1 MVFHQAALPSVAR
14 SVANPLES
22 NEYNIVGTLNVLV
35 AARDAN
41 VKRLIFAAS
50 SSAYGDTT
58 SLPHTETMPPNP
70 LSPYTISKVA
80 GEMYLRAFT
89 QLYGLSTVALR
100 YFNVFGPRQDPA
112 TQYAGVIAKF
122 TTCALEGKPYPVNG
136 GGEQSRDFVYVEN
149 VVRANLLAA
158 DAPLDSSPV
167 INIAS
172 GQRTT
177 LNQIIATLNDLT
189 GQTLPA
195 RYGPE
200 RVGDIRHSQATIE
213 RAQSLLGYAPT
224 VDVREGL
231 RRTLEYYRN
240 R

>member
-1 MVFHQAALPSVAR
+1 
-14 SVANPLES
+14 
-22 NEYNIVGTLNVLV
+22 
-35 AARDAN
+35 
-41 VKRLIFAAS
+41 
-50 SSAYGDTT
+50 
-58 SLPHTETMPPNP
+58 
-70 LSPYTISKVA
+70 
-80 GEMYLRAFT
+80 
-89 QLYGLSTVALR
+89 
-100 YFNVFGPRQDPA
+100 
-112 TQYAGVIAKF
+112 VIAKF

-136 GGEQSRDFVYVEN
+136 DGEQSRDFVYVEN

-167 INIAS
+167 INIAF